1 MCFGGAAKPPAIVAP
16 PAPLPT
22 PTPTNSSPIAT
33 AQARATRLSQM
44 QYGLASTI
52 KTSPQGITGTGANL
66 TAPALTGVN
75 TTGGG

>member
-1 MCFGGAAKPPAIVAP
+1 MCFGGKAQAPAVVAP

-22 PTPTNSSPIAT
+22 PTPTMSNPIAT
-33 AQARATRLSQM
+33 AQARATRLAQM

-52 KTSPQGITGTGANL
+52 KTSPSGITGTGANL
-66 TAPALTGVN
+66 SAPAITGVN